1 MSLIPRSWNTGPT
14 EISPRRSCA
23 ATRAP
28 DSAQVLE
35 ADVEQLTDLSE
46 LVRRQAD
53 LLTGAHGTMEDTRRR
68 WRRARREL
76 RTEVDSINKAAERE
90 RRRAERERD
99 GKGGRDEGGPHDAD
113 ANDDGRDI
121 EPPTEAGQLI
131 KAMDQQVLDQFE
143 GPTRRPG
150 VHRPARRDGDD
161 ERQVEQAAERY
172 RQSVHAIIEEL
183 VEALPRHEKTLLS
196 SISFADGDAAPDP
209 LCLSRPDDIAP
220 VGEGRMTPEDEAQG
234 SISGFQRT
242 WTQHFDEIRE
252 DFNHARKA
260 DRDIATRLR
269 ELDERGAR
277 EMRRSSR
284 TG

>member
-1 MSLIPRSWNTGPT
+1 
-14 EISPRRSCA
+14 
-23 ATRAP
+23 
-28 DSAQVLE
+28 
-35 ADVEQLTDLSE
+35 
-46 LVRRQAD
+46 
-53 LLTGAHGTMEDTRRR
+53 
-68 WRRARREL
+68 
-76 RTEVDSINKAAERE
+76 
-90 RRRAERERD
+90 
-99 GKGGRDEGGPHDAD
+99 
-113 ANDDGRDI
+113 
-121 EPPTEAGQLI
+121 
-131 KAMDQQVLDQFE
+131 
-143 GPTRRPG
+143 
-150 VHRPARRDGDD
+150 
-161 ERQVEQAAERY
+161 
-172 RQSVHAIIEEL
+172 